1 MSSTAT
7 TGNVRNA
14 GIAFGG
20 LVAGVAAVASYSHM
34 RELAAHH
41 SAYGMEWLSW
51 LTPLSVDG
59 LMVVASIVAVQA
71 RKRSEPVPGLAIL
84 AIVVALGISLI
95 ANFSAPAAD
104 IVGQA
109 INTWPAA
116 AFAFGYELVLQL
128 IRMEVK
134 PRAAR
139 KAEKSP
145 KTAPTGAVPSPAPAG
160 ASSSEAPRPRAA
172 VADATANAAPA
183 VGASLRV
190 VDGGGETTPIAG
202 APDWLTDD
210 LRAAP
215 RAAMLAYLDQHGDTA
230 GAELDRFGAQYL
242 NTKPSLGRKVRA
254 EWLKTNAQQASGE

>member
-7 TGNVRNA
+7 SANVRNW

-20 LVAGVAAVASYSHM
+20 LVAGVAAVASYWHM
-34 RELAAHH
+34 RELATHH
-41 SAYGMEWLSW
+41 AAPGTEWLAW
-51 LTPLSVDG
+51 FTPLSVDG

-71 RKRSEPVPGLAIL
+71 RRRGDDVPGLAIV
-84 AIVVALGISLI
+84 AIVVALSISLV

-134 PRAAR
+134 PRATAR
-139 KAEKSP
+139 KAEKAT
-145 KTAPTGAVPSPAPAG
+145 KTAPAGAVPSPAPSG
-160 ASSSEAPRPRAA
+160 ASSSEASRPRTAE
-172 VADATANAAPA
+172 VDARAAAPV

-190 VDGGGETTPIAG
+190 LQGEGETTPVAG
-202 APDWLTDD
+202 APDWLTDE
-210 LRAAP
+210 LRATP
-215 RAAMLAYLDQHGDTA
+215 RTAMLAYLDQHGDVS

-242 NTKPSLGRKVRA
+242 GTKPTLGRKVRA
-254 EWLKTNAQQASGE
+254 EWLKTQQEKASGE

>member
-14 GIAFGG
+14 GIGFGG

-41 SAYGMEWLSW
+41 SAIGMEWLSW

-71 RKRSEPVPGLAIL
+71 RKRGEAVPGLAIL
-84 AIVVALGISLI
+84 AIIVALGISLV

-104 IVGQA
+104 VIGQA

-139 KAEKSP
+139 KVKTD
-145 KTAPTGAVPSPAPAG
+145 KTAPAAVVPSPA
-160 ASSSEAPRPRAA
+160 ASGVPSSEALRPRAA
-172 VADATANAAPA
+172 ESDAVPPVAPA

-190 VDGGGETTPIAG
+190 LQGEGETTPIAG
-202 APDWLTDD
+202 APEWLTDE
-210 LRAAP
+210 LRATP

-242 NTKPSLGRKVRA
+242 NTKPTLGRKVRA
-254 EWLKTNAQQASGE
+254 EWLKTQQQQASGE